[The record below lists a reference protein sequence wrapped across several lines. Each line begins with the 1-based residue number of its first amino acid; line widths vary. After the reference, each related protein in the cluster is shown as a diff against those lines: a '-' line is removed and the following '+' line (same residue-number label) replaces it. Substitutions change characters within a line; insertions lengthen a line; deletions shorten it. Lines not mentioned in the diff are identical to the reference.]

1 MSGAKGMNGSPKRVE
16 KVGIGSVMPCS
27 VPATFDVNPVT
38 KWYIAASLLSREM
51 GGKTPKLSAVRKMI
65 TVGMPP
71 LPGWAALGM

>member
-1 MSGAKGMNGSPKRVE
+1 
-16 KVGIGSVMPCS
+16 MPCS

-51 GGKTPKLSAVRKMI
+51 GGKTPKLSAVRKMM